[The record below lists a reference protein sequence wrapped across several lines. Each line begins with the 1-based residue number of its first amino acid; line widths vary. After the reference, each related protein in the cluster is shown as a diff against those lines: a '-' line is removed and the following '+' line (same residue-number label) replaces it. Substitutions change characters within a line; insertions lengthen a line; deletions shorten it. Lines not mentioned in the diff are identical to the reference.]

1 MVSRDGSNKRVIKN
15 LNTIR
20 TNYSYLNNSINRLDF
35 TCSLLSLVTKRRISR
50 RSETSFSAS

>member
-35 TCSLLSLVTKRRISR
+35 YLFFAFSCYK
-50 RSETSFSAS
+50 ETDIQKV